1 MSQLLNYLTFIHNL
15 NFNTLISSTYFGV
28 CRLSYVG
35 SKHRLFISHQNNT
48 YLANQKLFQMKF
60 HVETQALPYSTI
72 ILHCL
77 KYPSKGVFGLLIGNK
92 KGDKVTVTG
101 CVPLCHEST
110 PLAPPLELATAL
122 VHGKFGGSLVGV
134 YFSNANP
141 SDTSL
146 NMYATRLA
154 DRISAVTSSAAI
166 LVQVMNERLV
176 SDCEQDRLVAYEKDG
191 DSWKET
197 KTLFQGSNFLRG
209 LQAVI
214 QKKLYRE
221 LADFENHLD
230 NPEFDFYNTNLSNK
244 LVQVAEFRS

>member
-1 MSQLLNYLTFIHNL
+1 MRFSFIFPPLFQNL
-15 NFNTLISSTYFGV
+15 
-28 CRLSYVG
+28 R
-35 SKHRLFISHQNNT
+35 
-48 YLANQKLFQMKF
+48 FQMKYQ
-60 HVETQALPYSTI
+60 VETQALPYSTI

-92 KGDKVTVTG
+92 KGDKVTITG
-101 CVPLCHEST
+101 CVPLSHEST
-110 PLAPPLELATAL
+110 PLAPPLELATSL
-122 VHGKFGGSLVGV
+122 VHGKFGASLVGV
-134 YFSNANP
+134 YFSNSTP

-146 NMYATRLA
+146 NVYATRLA
-154 DRISAVTSSAAI
+154 DRISNVTSSPAV

-191 DSWKET
+191 ESWKEA
-197 KTLFQGSNFLRG
+197 KTIFQGSNFLRG

-214 QKKLYRE
+214 RKKLYRE